1 MRAGSKVQV
10 GRCPLCRPYARKE
23 EARES
28 EPWTWQGAACGHGR
42 EAGDLGSENQRL
54 KGEGGH
60 VWTPL
65 RTFTGHFHD
74 VLSCEL

>member
-1 MRAGSKVQV
+1 MRAGSKVQA
-10 GRCPLCRPYARKE
+10 GKCPLCRPHVGEE

-28 EPWTWQGAACGHGR
+28 EPWTWQGAASHGR
-42 EAGDLGSENQRL
+42 EAGDVGSENQRL

-60 VWTPL
+60 VRTPL
-65 RTFTGHFHD
+65 STFTGHFHD